1 MKTQLIGLHKY
12 TYAQSRYIRRK
23 FQEEIICDDVIKY
36 YIIKDIYR
44 ETELRLPGKL
54 RLGYFLAAECL
65 TLEL

>member
-1 MKTQLIGLHKY
+1 ML
-12 TYAQSRYIRRK
+12 RVDIRRK